1 MLKFT
6 CVLFAFLYSDLV
18 LTPGNIWGNCI
29 ASVVI
34 EHLSRNDLPSAV
46 DEEMQNKEL
55 SDCTDGTVDFEV
67 NVEEEEE
74 EEEEE
79 EKKEKEEEERKE
91 VMSERQDDVAVEIGE
106 EENRSQKPISLI
118 IKSKSFLS
126 NS

>member
-106 EENRSQKPISLI
+106 EENRSQKPISLTAEHVI
-118 IKSKSFLS
+118 DIP
-126 NS
+126 

>member
-79 EKKEKEEEERKE
+79 EKKE
-91 VMSERQDDVAVEIGE
+91 EI
-106 EENRSQKPISLI
+106 NYAALLKTTKHLV
-118 IKSKSFLS
+118 
-126 NS
+126 